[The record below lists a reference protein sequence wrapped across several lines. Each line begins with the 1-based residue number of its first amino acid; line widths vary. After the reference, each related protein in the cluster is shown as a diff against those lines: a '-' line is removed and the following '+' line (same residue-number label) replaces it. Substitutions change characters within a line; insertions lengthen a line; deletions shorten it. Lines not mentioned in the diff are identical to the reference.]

1 MDYKSVISLIIKI
14 VGLILLCGGLII
26 LIVNFFQPI
35 MFEFINE
42 EYKPR
47 IFRSVF
53 LIAHCVMYAV
63 VSIYAFVV
71 TLLSSNKN
79 LKVKRILVSL
89 LGFVMAAMVIIQL
102 QLPYIA
108 IYSFGYLLCLLL
120 AHTFVVAA
128 QRQELNDAL
137 EEGYDREQ
145 KQKAELNSTLALAYT
160 DPLTGVKNKHAY
172 VELEDKI
179 DKLIADG
186 EMKNFSVVVFDLN
199 DLKLIND
206 KLGHYAGDKYIID
219 AVKIIQHFF
228 PDTTIYRFGGDEFVA
243 LLEDDNYQNRHDLL
257 DLFNRK
263 VDGNYQTG
271 EPIIST
277 GLSDYIPGKDNT
289 YRAVVSRAD
298 ERMYIRKK
306 QLKEAG
312 KAV

>member
-1 MDYKSVISLIIKI
+1 
-14 VGLILLCGGLII
+14 
-26 LIVNFFQPI
+26 
-35 MFEFINE
+35 
-42 EYKPR
+42 
-47 IFRSVF
+47 
-53 LIAHCVMYAV
+53 MYAV

-79 LKVKRILVSL
+79 LRVKRILVSL
-89 LGFVMAAMVIIQL
+89 LGFVMVAMVIIQL
-102 QLPYIA
+102 QLPNIA

-219 AVKIIQHFF
+219 AVKIIQQFF
-228 PDTTIYRFGGDEFVA
+228 S
-243 LLEDDNYQNRHDLL
+243 
-257 DLFNRK
+257 K
-263 VDGNYQTG
+263 
-271 EPIIST
+271 
-277 GLSDYIPGKDNT
+277 K
-289 YRAVVSRAD
+289 RAR
-298 ERMYIRKK
+298 
-306 QLKEAG
+306 LT
-312 KAV
+312 